1 VRSSIVSYIV
11 VSVAGAHRFLAYAWG
26 ADQASALLTLGD
38 TYEKSY
44 KACLAHRPRSCAG
57 GDRKELRHDQEWANH
72 HPGHERPDGG
82 CHPDHGQHLHRADRA
97 SHGEREN
104 RHDLDRRSRQDP
116 VLFTPDAASKTLCTG
131 RCAQTWPPLLF
142 TGTGKPTASTALLGE

>member
-1 VRSSIVSYIV
+1 MCAQTRELHRCVRSWC
-11 VSVAGAHRFLAYAWG
+11 APLPRTRLGG
-26 ADQASALLTLGD
+26 GTDQASALLTLGD
-38 TYEKSY
+38 TYEKSS
-44 KACLAHRPRSCAG
+44 KACLAHSPRSCAG

-82 CHPDHGQHLHRADRA
+82 CYPDHGQHLHRADRA

-116 VLFTPDAASKTLCTG
+116 VLLHP
-131 RCAQTWPPLLF
+131 
-142 TGTGKPTASTALLGE
+142 